1 VVPGIKYLR
10 NDKLTNNLDPKNRK
24 QISDNDFFQKRKGL
38 VITENENKREIQH
51 FQFIFCL

>member
-1 VVPGIKYLR
+1 MVPGIKYLQ
-10 NDKLTNNLDPKNRK
+10 NDKLRNNLDQKNRK